1 MSTAQRIPIPWK
13 HKWRRF
19 RYSVMPVLSFLVSVV
34 LALWLWDQ
42 QGRLPNAVGE
52 IEAVR
57 VDVIAGSD
65 GLLAPLPQGSW
76 TLFDQVQKGQVI
88 ARLDD
93 RQVRAEAETARLELE
108 RLRKEL
114 HAAAA
119 QIELDEAVR
128 RSDYVRNM
136 AQILWDLT
144 RLKLDV
150 LDRRVAVEVDR
161 VELKAR
167 QARME
172 FLRSL
177 RQKEIIG
184 ELELAE
190 EQMLYDQV
198 VRRLAEN
205 QKALA
210 EAETQESAAQQA
222 AGQLSPL
229 PPTADVA
236 RLIAPLQA
244 AIDAQEGLVRE
255 LELAV
260 EMLELRAPISGTICA
275 IYRWPGQNV
284 RIGDPIITLAAP
296 TSNYVVSYVRQEQRL
311 RIEPGMRVAL
321 RVRAPASRE
330 VASHVERIGPQVEL
344 IPPHLLRDPTR
355 PEWGQPVKIVLP
367 PKLRVR
373 PGELIDITFEPWSVP
388 GGA

>member
-13 HKWRRF
+13 QKWRRF
-19 RYSVMPVLSFLVSVV
+19 RYSVMPVLSFLVCVV
-34 LALWLWDQ
+34 LTLYLWDQ

-52 IEAVR
+52 VEAVR
-57 VDVIAGSD
+57 VDVIAGRD

-76 TLFDQVQKGQVI
+76 ALLDQVQKGDLI

-93 RQVRAEAETARLELE
+93 RQVRAQAETARLELE
-108 RLRKEL
+108 HLRKEL
-114 HAAAA
+114 DAAAA
-119 QIELDEAVR
+119 QLQLDEAVR
-128 RSDYVRNM
+128 RSDYARNM
-136 AQILWDLT
+136 AQTLWNLM

-177 RQKEIIG
+177 REKEIVG
-184 ELELAE
+184 ELELSE

-198 VRRLAEN
+198 ARRFAEN
-205 QKALA
+205 QTALS
-210 EAETQESAAQQA
+210 EAQAHQAAAQQA

-229 PPTADVA
+229 PPSADVA
-236 RLIAPLQA
+236 RLLAPLQA
-244 AIDAQEGLVRE
+244 AVEAQASLVRE

-284 RIGDPIITLAAP
+284 RVGDPIVTLAAQS
-296 TSNYVVSYVRQEQRL
+296 SNYVVSYVRQEQRL
-311 RIEPGMRVAL
+311 HIEPGMRVAL

-330 VASHVERIGPQVEL
+330 VPSHVERVGPQIEPV
-344 IPPHLLRDPTR
+344 PPHLLRDPTR
-355 PEWGQPVKIVLP
+355 PEWGQPVKILLP
-367 PKLRVR
+367 PRLRVR
-373 PGELIDITFEPWSVP
+373 PGELIDITFEPWTRR